1 MSHLKTNPTPRRST
15 HALRTLGAGTLLACI
30 GLGSVGCEDVLKNVK
45 APDALLDRIDLLE
58 APSAN
63 KLARYACHEWVGN
76 SSVCEATLGSKPKK
90 SNMRFSFDVV
100 FDLNNPNKNFPIP
113 LVEML
118 LAMNVYPDDTNQD
131 LGAVCVSFCD
141 AGDSSCTPDADAQAA
156 CDLSSATQVDTV
168 SDVVPSV
175 DDMIELATDVANG
188 ETDNSYEFQYIPKGG
203 STEAHVQLDLNID
216 VMLTV
221 METLLFDAAED
232 ALAGRNVNLKVPYE
246 SEGNVF
252 FNAPELGRYAV
263 GFGPFEDKWKL

>member
-1 MSHLKTNPTPRRST
+1 MSTQTPDSSPRRTAFAIS
-15 HALRTLGAGTLLACI
+15 TLGAGVLLAGV
-30 GLGSVGCEDVLKNVK
+30 GLGSIGCEDALKNVK
-45 APDALLDRIDLLE
+45 APDALIDRIDLLE

-63 KLARYACHEWVGN
+63 KLARYACHQYLGSEG
-76 SSVCEATLGSKPKK
+76 VCEATLGSKPKK

-100 FDLNNPNKNFPIP
+100 FDLHNPNKSFPIP

-118 LAMNVYPDDTNQD
+118 LAMNVYPEDTNQD
-131 LGAVCVSFCD
+131 LGAICVSFCD
-141 AGDSSCTPDADAQAA
+141 AGEESCTPDADAQAA

-203 STEAHVQLDLNID
+203 NTEAHVQLDLNID

-232 ALAGRNVNLKVPYE
+232 ALAGRNVKLKVPYE

-252 FNAPELGRYAV
+252 FNAPQLGRYAV
-263 GFGPFEDKWKL
+263 GFGPFEDKWNL